1 MAFYAADRKFTDT
14 IHEEVALKEIY
25 PQLGWTVFPMD
36 PDELDK
42 IDMEKGIDYVMQ
54 DSAGNKI
61 NVQERFREYHY
72 HFYKDATLRYR
83 RDHSDD
89 EDQIESE
96 FYKIEADYL
105 VYGIINGSKAQ
116 VRNKAKEFSFVKYVV
131 IDLSVLFEQI
141 EKKRIVLDSTIGKPQ
156 IIDGVMHACVND
168 NKDNSSSFVAF
179 DVKGLYDLFG
189 DDGIILDQ
197 KGFY

>member
-1 MAFYAADRKFTDT
+1 MAFYASDRKFTDT
-14 IHEEVALKEIY
+14 IHQEVALKEIY
-25 PQLGWTVFPMD
+25 PQLGWSVFPMD

-54 DSAGNKI
+54 DKSGNKI

-89 EDQIESE
+89 EDQVESE

-131 IDLSVLFEQI
+131 IDLKVLFEQI
-141 EKKRIVLDSTIGKPQ
+141 KKKKIVLDTSIGKPQ
-156 IIDGVMHACVND
+156 IIDGVMHACVNE
-168 NKDNSSSFVAF
+168 NKDYSSSFVAF
-179 DVKGLYDLFG
+179 DVKGLNDLFG
-189 DDGIILDQ
+189 KDGIILVQ
-197 KGFY
+197 NGFY